1 MSRKTYVDLLCET
14 SELIGEATQADE
26 AIFTSNVNDRAT
38 LQPLLSELRVRYT
51 VLLAKLDSVY
61 DQLLQSQK
69 RLLIKRLLESCL
81 GRLLE
86 IKHELVEFHL
96 SDFTYDDDE
105 ITVTPEEAEPR
116 IPQYFIRE
124 RAEEIENKNRFIAEI
139 LKRLGHEPPKIQPLI
154 LTEQQAV
161 LIIQAHERARQGRLR
176 GQFMKEIRLL
186 KEKGRGEKGEM
197 SAAAATA
204 IQRVWRGFIA
214 RRETKRRKWRE
225 TLLIGMELPPY
236 AESKTMKRAE
246 EVKEYRRGL
255 QTKRE
260 QEYLETL
267 ESIED
272 SVRTGTDSELSKSSP
287 VSSKESKKSKEKEKK
302 NNKNNET
309 KTKDE
314 EENMEVF
321 QCSSSAFYK
330 KLSQPTKSTFE
341 DIWKFKD
348 EKENAKEK
356 CYEDMIER
364 DKMIKIE
371 GEVRVVVDEVKEV
384 SSNYYKLL
392 MIKIVL
398 TKVKSE
404 ETAEKVRRGGK
415 KSKKKKEKD
424 LTPDRTTESLFEEL
438 VTNGIIRPYP
448 SMSIDDYIGEK
459 CYIGAELRK
468 QEAEPSPC
476 LGDVRQLIK
485 EYCVLPLGA
494 EYVRANSPLV
504 RSVLLTG
511 ICPEDRVI
519 FIGTSRCPWDAEQKL
534 LFQCYGKVI
543 LIPRADYGSLS
554 LMWRSTLHRAGALSP
569 RLDVSCLSRVSDS
582 YTIGT
587 LLSALDAVLTTK
599 RRLQLRVRALTAQE
613 VAVQLSTRDPVY
625 AEQVRSASACV
636 AFDTERTISTYFYH

>member
-1 MSRKTYVDLLCET
+1 MYSQDVSLQWGDKDQKLKSLLPSKIKHIFLGGTGKRRHFQPPYLCVISTNHLNISRGVSTSYQWYGTAFLQRSNDRLDLLCET

-105 ITVTPEEAEPR
+105 VFERLAVTPEEAEPR

-161 LIIQAHERARQGRLR
+161 LIIQAHERARQGRLSVC
-176 GQFMKEIRLL
+176 
-186 KEKGRGEKGEM
+186 GEDLSLGE
-197 SAAAATA
+197 
-204 IQRVWRGFIA
+204 
-214 RRETKRRKWRE
+214 RRKRRKWRN
-225 TLLIGMELPPY
+225 TSHRNGTTALCGI
-236 AESKTMKRAE
+236 KTMKRAE

-272 SVRTGTDSELSKSSP
+272 SVRKKHAPRLHDQMADELRRRVNEYFERTGKFPDFPSEESGGSRAMFSRQGTGTDSELSKSSP

-321 QCSSSAFYK
+321 QCSSSAF
-330 KLSQPTKSTFE
+330 LQEIITANEEFE

-371 GEVRVVVDEVKEV
+371 GEVRVVVDEVIRGELE
-384 SSNYYKLL
+384 LL
-392 MIKIVL
+392 QAAYDKDRAH
-398 TKVKSE
+398 KGKK
-404 ETAEKVRRGGK
+404 AKKPQKKVRRGGK
-415 KSKKKKEKD
+415 KKEKEKD

-494 EYVRANSPLV
+494 EYVRANSPQTSWKRQKMLV
-504 RSVLLTG
+504 HSICSELGATLFDLTPAN
-511 ICPEDRVI
+511 IV
-519 FIGTSRCPWDAEQKL
+519 
-534 LFQCYGKVI
+534 GKYPGKPV
-543 LIPRADYGSLS
+543 SL
-554 LMWRSTLHRAGALSP
+554 
-569 RLDVSCLSRVSDS
+569 C
-582 YTIGT
+582 
-587 LLSALDAVLTTK
+587 
-599 RRLQLRVRALTAQE
+599 
-613 VAVQLSTRDPVY
+613 
-625 AEQVRSASACV
+625 
-636 AFDTERTISTYFYH
+636 